1 MTVPFEFFP
10 GLSVMNLII
19 FNIIQTLFNFFLFI
33 ILLYGYLYLLNMFR
47 NEIDKDKII
56 ITGLILE
63 IVHFI
68 NSILWNFF
76 ILFVL
81 VGIIAQFLFYLMVP
95 ACVIYLKYYS
105 KSEFKELKVF
115 LLYMVAFIPAML
127 LSMFL
132 TSTILNLAG
141 IANYFVFTFF

>member
-10 GLSVMNLII
+10 GLSVVNLIM
-19 FNIIQTLFNFFLFI
+19 FNTFQTLINFFLFI
-33 ILLYGYLYLLNMFR
+33 FLLYSYLYVLKKSR
-47 NEIDKDKII
+47 DEIDKKKII

-63 IVHFI
+63 LVNFI

-95 ACVIYLKYYS
+95 ACVIYMKYYT
-105 KSEFKELKVF
+105 KSEFNEIKVF
-115 LLYMVAFIPAML
+115 LLYMVVFIPAL
-127 LSMFL
+127 FLSMFL
-132 TSTILNLAG
+132 TSTILNLTG

>member
-1 MTVPFEFFP
+1 MTVPLEFFP
-10 GLSVMNLII
+10 GLSVTNLII
-19 FNIIQTLFNFFLFI
+19 FNIIQTLINFFLFI
-33 ILLYGYLYLLNMFR
+33 FLLYGYLYLLKKSR
-47 NEIDKDKII
+47 NEVDKKKII

-63 IVHFI
+63 FFHFI

-81 VGIIAQFLFYLMVP
+81 VGIIAQFLFYLMIP

-105 KSEFKELKVF
+105 KSEFNELKVF
-115 LLYMVAFIPAML
+115 LLYMVVFIPALL

-132 TSTILNLAG
+132 TSILLNFSG
-141 IANYFVFTFF
+141 IANYFVFTF